1 MKDCMLLVIFKLIFL
16 KLIISNLKKKLLILR
31 GKLFLRF
38 FRFFKVVYV
47 VKLYDDICLV
57 IWISLFICYMIVFCR
72 YFVIIKVYDNG
83 ISKDYGGNEIKLVG
97 FDKIFLKV
105 VIIVFFV
112 FILVLCGIIFYIEW
126 KRRRGSDFIWNF
138 ILVF

>member
-1 MKDCMLLVIFKLIFL
+1 M
-16 KLIISNLKKKLLILR
+16 KKKLLILR

-57 IWISLFICYMIVFCR
+57 ILISLFICYMIVFCR